1 MSLPASRSSRERAIR
16 SSSNSIYSNGQLGID
31 PGDAEPSPPGFGPN
45 NLQTAP
51 VLTSAVGGGTSSGI
65 QGTLASIA
73 NTPFLIQFFTSLIPD
88 PSGFG
93 QGQTPIGSTTVTTNG
108 QGNVAIS
115 FAPSISLPANI
126 WVTTTATN
134 TLTGDTS
141 EFSNALSALPIS
153 MQFLTAA
160 VSVDVSAGSAL
171 IDVHRSGNPNAIVSV
186 NYATSNGTAV
196 AGQDYTAASGTLT
209 FQPGEFDKTFSIT
222 VLPNPSQA
230 ATSVT
235 VNLALS
241 QPTGGSTLGSPSTA
255 VLTINNNMPPIL
267 QFSSSSYT
275 TYASSSSSLVTVTRG
290 GGSLSTT
297 VQVQY
302 ATAGG
307 SAVAGVDYTPVSG
320 TLTFLANQTTATFT
334 VPILHGG
341 VATVTKTVGL
351 VLSGPT
357 AGAQLGPISTATL
370 TIQAASSPY
379 NPVGPTNTVPP
390 QITGEQLVLGPGGI
404 TAVLFSF
411 SQPLNPSRVPDL
423 GNYGYYVDVAGAN
436 GAFRTSGDS
445 YIPLSAAQYNPATST
460 VTVIP
465 STPLPLNHFERITID
480 GLANPLL
487 GRGLIDTSGNLLSG
501 LSNGVP
507 GSPFIATF
515 GVGSSLA
522 YSDSLGKTV
531 QLSLTG
537 GGLIEM
543 FRTPVGDAQSVVLV
557 GTVPHK
563 SVLTLQANKAGG
575 STTYMPPI
583 QGAAGVRFR
592 YKPQASVFRSTPLP
606 LIAKAPRVK
615 TAAVKRRK

>member
-1 MSLPASRSSRERAIR
+1 
-16 SSSNSIYSNGQLGID
+16 
-31 PGDAEPSPPGFGPN
+31 
-45 NLQTAP
+45 
-51 VLTSAVGGGTSSGI
+51 
-65 QGTLASIA
+65 
-73 NTPFLIQFFTSLIPD
+73 
-88 PSGFG
+88 
-93 QGQTPIGSTTVTTNG
+93 
-108 QGNVAIS
+108 
-115 FAPSISLPANI
+115 
-126 WVTTTATN
+126 
-134 TLTGDTS
+134 
-141 EFSNALSALPIS
+141 

-171 IDVHRSGNPNAIVSV
+171 IDVHRSGNPKAIVSV

-222 VLPNPSQA
+222 LLPNPSQA

-235 VNLALS
+235 VNLALN

-267 QFSSSSYT
+267 QFLSSSYT
-275 TYASSSSSLVTVTRG
+275 TYAGSSFTIVSVTRG
-290 GGSLSTT
+290 GGSRGTA
-297 VQVQY
+297 VQVHY

-334 VPILHGG
+334 VPILNGG
-341 VATVTKTVGL
+341 VATVTNTVGL

-357 AGAQLGPISTATL
+357 AGAQLGPMSTATL
-370 TIQAASSPY
+370 TIMAGSPY
-379 NPVGPTNTVPP
+379 NPGGQTDTVPP
-390 QITGEQLVLGPGGI
+390 QITGEQLVLGSTGI

-436 GAFRTSGDS
+436 GVFGTSADI
-445 YIPLSAAQYNPATST
+445 YVPLSSAQYNPATST

-465 STPLPLNHFERITID
+465 STPLPLNCFERITID

-487 GRGLIDTSGNLLSG
+487 GRGLIDTSGVLLSG
-501 LSNGVP
+501 FGNGVP

-531 QLSLTG
+531 QISLTR

-557 GTVPHK
+557 GTVPRN

-583 QGAAGVRFR
+583 QGAAGVRFL
-592 YKPQASVFRSTPLP
+592 YKPQASAFRLTPLP
-606 LIAKAPRVK
+606 ANRQRIANLFPPADRLVLVAPDRQRVASIGGGATCCSRYLGAPSLPFPRCLSRQFGAGDYAGNLTNGRENTRC
-615 TAAVKRRK
+615 TARSPASGAARL